1 VVTTLKKGD
10 LVHWYESYADDLAYK
25 DAGIGIILK
34 KISYD
39 VKFRGKRYKNFEV
52 FRTKHNDTMIF
63 ESREIRKIEKE
74 ND

>member
-1 VVTTLKKGD
+1 MSSPLKKGD
-10 LVHWYESYADDLAYK
+10 LVHWYESYADDFAYK
-25 DAGIGIILK
+25 DVGTGIILE
-34 KISYD
+34 KINYE
-39 VKFRGKRYKNFEV
+39 VKFKGKGYENFKV